1 MYPLELSCDMTTG
14 APIRNLDPKAPV
26 FRLMRDA
33 AVAAKVRIQDQ
44 ADKEELSYEL
54 VMTFITR
61 RLLMEH
67 DLVIVHSF
75 RK

>member
-1 MYPLELSCDMTTG
+1 MTAG
-14 APIRNLDPKAPV
+14 APIRNLDPKAPA
-26 FRLMRDA
+26 FRLMTDA
-33 AVAAKVRIQDQ
+33 AFAAKVRIQDQ

-75 RK
+75 WK

>member
-1 MYPLELSCDMTTG
+1 MTTG

-44 ADKEELSYEL
+44 ADKKELSYKL
-54 VMTFITR
+54 IMTFITR